1 MPTSSNDLRG
11 AIAGIFERT
20 RQTPNMPYEPER
32 LGAFL
37 THPPAPGKRVAD
49 TFAGR
54 RRWVRFMAALQL
66 EMGICFTQEEW
77 ERGFGLDD
85 LAALTA
91 AKQAKPDQGLR
102 LARKRLED
110 ARRRRTGEPLRFAL
124 LMLPILIGVVAADA
138 WPAKAVLLLLWV
150 AGVGLVAWLSFS
162 EVRYSRELVR
172 RIEGLQ

>member
-1 MPTSSNDLRG
+1 MRG

-20 RQTPNMPYEPER
+20 RQTPNTPYEPER
-32 LGAFL
+32 LVAFL

-49 TFAGR
+49 TIAGR
-54 RRWVRFMAALQL
+54 RRGVRFMNALQL

-102 LARKRLED
+102 LARKRLEE
-110 ARRRRTGEPLRFAL
+110 AGRRRAGEPLKFAL
-124 LMLPILIGVVAADA
+124 LMLPILIGAVAADA
-138 WPAKAVLLLLWV
+138 WPIKAVLLLLWLG
-150 AGVGLVAWLSFS
+150 GVGLVAWLSFA
-162 EVRYSRELVR
+162 EVRYSRELVSR
-172 RIEGLQ
+172 MEGLQ